1 MKAFILTPILIF
13 SMLILG
19 CSTPSSTKNSNINT
33 QLKPDNL
40 NPEALISQAIT
51 TKDTTKR
58 SKLYLQAALIYW
70 ESDLIAQTNRALLTV
85 DPGRLS
91 HEQLQNYLLLRL
103 KLGLLEENLQ
113 TLSEALPLFSNQTF
127 HQSSITQQLEATQ
140 LLSKAYQATDN
151 HIQAAIILIENS
163 GLFEEESYLTNHETI
178 WSELRKTN
186 LALLSQYQYFGE
198 NIDVEGWLTLAQT
211 IKQNQIDLD
220 TQYLALNKWNESWP
234 NHPAAIIPPREL
246 EILIQLPTTQPTKII
261 LALPL
266 SGPIA
271 EAGKAIQDGFMASYY
286 NTPSKLGND
295 IEIIF
300 FDTNLNNIEDLYTQ
314 KEMQNALIIG
324 PLDKKSLNR
333 LTTLERLDTKTL
345 ALNYLDD
352 NEANTI
358 NLFQFGLAPETET
371 KQISQRLKNRGLN
384 KIAVIAPESN
394 WGFRLHDSF
403 LNDLILEKG
412 TLIESAF
419 YSNQASLSQT
429 VAKLLATDES
439 KKRAQK
445 IRTIAKT
452 RFEFQPRRRK
462 DIDAILMIARPN
474 IAKQINPL
482 FAYHYAN
489 SIPIFSTS
497 QVHSGNNDN
506 NDLEGI
512 EFIEM
517 PWMLSATIDIK
528 KQINNIIPESSQ
540 KYMRFYALGVDAFK
554 LAPRL
559 TLLKEVNDS
568 KINGHTGI
576 LSMNSRGQINRD
588 MEWAKFRRGK
598 TISIKE

>member
-13 SMLILG
+13 SLLILG
-19 CSTPSSTKNSNINT
+19 CSTPSPTKDNSRTT
-33 QLKPDNL
+33 QFKPSNL
-40 NPEALISQAIT
+40 RPETLISQARST
-51 TKDTTKR
+51 QDATKR
-58 SKLYLQAALIYW
+58 SNLYLQAAFIYW
-70 ESDLIAQTNRALLTV
+70 NNNLIAQTNGALLTV
-85 DPGRLS
+85 DPGTLN
-91 HEQLQNYLLLRL
+91 HEQLQKYLLLTL
-103 KLGLLEENLQ
+103 KLGLLEDNYQKLA
-113 TLSEALPLFSNQTF
+113 EALPLFSNQTF
-127 HQSSITQQLEATQ
+127 HQSSIPQQLEVTQ
-140 LLSKAYQATDN
+140 LLSKAYQATGN
-151 HIQAAIILIENS
+151 PIQAAIVLIENA
-163 GLFEEESYLTNHETI
+163 GLFEEDAYLANHEVI
-178 WSELRKTN
+178 WSELRKTD
-186 LALLSQYQYFGE
+186 LSLLSKYQYFGE
-198 NIDVEGWLTLAQT
+198 NIDVRGWLLLAQT

-220 TQYLALNKWNESWP
+220 TQYLALNEWNESWP
-234 NHPAAIIPPREL
+234 SHPAAIEPPREL
-246 EILIQLPTTQPTKII
+246 QILIQLPTTQPTKIT

-271 EAGKAIQDGFMASYY
+271 EAGKAIKDGFMASYY
-286 NTPSKLGND
+286 NSPSKLGND
-295 IEIIF
+295 IEIDF
-300 FDTNLNNIEDLYTQ
+300 FDTNLNKIEDLYTQ
-314 KEMQNALIIG
+314 NETQSALIIG
-324 PLDKKSLNR
+324 PLDKKSLNK
-333 LTTLERLDTKTL
+333 LATLEQLNTKTL

-352 NEANTI
+352 NETSIN

-371 KQISQRLKNRGLN
+371 RQISERLRKKGFN
-384 KIAVIAPESN
+384 KVGVIAPETN
-394 WGFRLHDSF
+394 WGFRLHDAF
-403 LNDLILEKG
+403 LNDLSLEKS

-439 KKRAQK
+439 KKRAKK
-445 IRTIAKT
+445 IHAITKT

-506 NDLEGI
+506 NDLDGI

-517 PWMLSATIDIK
+517 PWMLSSTIDIK

-576 LSMNSRGQINRD
+576 LSMNSIGQINRD

>member
-1 MKAFILTPILIF
+1 MKAFILVPILIF

-19 CSTPSSTKNSNINT
+19 CSTPSPTKNSSRNT

-40 NPEALISQAIT
+40 NPEALMSQAIT
-51 TKDTTKR
+51 TKDT
-58 SKLYLQAALIYW
+58 SKKSNLYLQAALIYW

-91 HEQLQNYLLLRL
+91 HEQLQKYLLLIL
-103 KLGLLEENLQ
+103 KTGLLEENLQ

-140 LLSKAYQATDN
+140 LLSKAYQATGN

-178 WSELRKTN
+178 WSELRKTD
-186 LALLSQYQYFGE
+186 LALLSQHQYFGE
-198 NIDVEGWLTLAQT
+198 NIDVEGWLMLAQT

-234 NHPAAIIPPREL
+234 NHPAAITPPREL
-246 EILIQLPTTQPTKII
+246 EILIQLPTTQPTKIT

-286 NTPSKLGND
+286 NSPSKLGND

-314 KEMQNALIIG
+314 KETQSALIIG
-324 PLDKKSLNR
+324 PLDKNSLNK
-333 LTTLERLDTKTL
+333 LTTFERLNTKTL
-345 ALNYLDD
+345 ALNYLD
-352 NEANTI
+352 NNTI
-358 NLFQFGLAPETET
+358 NTKNLFQFGLAPETET
-371 KQISQRLKNRGLN
+371 KQISQRLNNRGLN
-384 KIAVIAPESN
+384 KVAVIAPESN

-439 KKRAQK
+439 KKRAKK
-445 IRTIAKT
+445 IRAITKT
-452 RFEFQPRRRK
+452 SFEFQPRRRK

-576 LSMNSRGQINRD
+576 LSMNKSGQINRD
-588 MEWAKFRRGK
+588 MEWQNSEEEKQFQ
-598 TISIKE
+598 